1 MKAERCPICD
11 QGTLKRELND
21 KVFEYGGDTVTIPD
35 YVVYRCSACND
46 AVVDNETLKTSG
58 HILNAFKNEVDAR
71 RESKS
76 LQS

>member
-1 MKAERCPICD
+1 MEAERCPICN
-11 QGTLKRELND
+11 QGTLKREVSD
-21 KVFEYGGDTVTIPD
+21 KVFEYGGDTVTIPA

-58 HILNAFKNEVDAR
+58 HLLKAFKHGLDER
-71 RESKS
+71 RVSKS